1 VTITQYFRRH
11 ARPPLWEVAV
21 AIFGLIVVLV
31 IWQSLRVHE
40 RSHAERLCKLAVD
53 TVQSDLFAD
62 LNGRLL
68 SDVSFAPM
76 WQFVE
81 EPTNE
86 QWQATAEL
94 YLTRHPGTVAI
105 QWVSATDYL
114 PRRTMSSRNAP
125 IALEGVADQQR
136 LFLTQAAQSR
146 DVSISGI
153 TAPDGLKINFVA
165 VPAFYA
171 DQLRGFTV
179 ITLRTHDLLRDMLQ
193 DVSTLGYA
201 ITIYDGA
208 DELYSSPAVH
218 IAEGPACPVTGEIRV
233 SGLKWNIKVAPHS
246 ETVSALSSHLPTTW
260 LVLGVM
266 VCVSASVMLRVSA
279 MARAECE
286 LANRASEHLTE
297 SQSRLAGIL
306 DISPEAIIS
315 IGQQQR
321 ITLFNK
327 GAETIFG
334 YKSEEVLGEPL
345 NLLLPQRFRAVHD
358 QHVHNFNE
366 APYSTMQMNERRPVV
381 GLRRDGTEF
390 PAEASVSKLDLN
402 GERMFIVCVRDITE
416 RVKITDALRRAHD
429 ELEERVE
436 CRTAELQAANHSL
449 RELSGRVLLM
459 QDEERRRIARELH
472 DSTAQNLLLLGV
484 NLDHLQKAGPGAS
497 DTYEV
502 LAHCARL
509 TEQCMSEIRTI
520 SYLLHPPMLEE
531 FGLGPALRWY
541 LGGFG
546 KRSGI
551 QATLELDPELGRM
564 PADVEL
570 TVFRIVQECLTN
582 VHRHSGS
589 RTAHIIVKREGAEVS
604 VSIADEGRG
613 ISPEIL
619 DQHADSSATLGVG
632 IAGMRERLG
641 HLGVRLVITPRAP
654 GTTVTGLIPIP
665 DRPVETDAASATSAG
680 I

>member
-1 VTITQYFRRH
+1 VKIAQYLRRH
-11 ARPPLWEVAV
+11 AKPPLWELLV
-21 AIFGLIVVLV
+21 AIVGLTVVLV

-40 RSHAERLCKLAVD
+40 RSYAERLCKLAMD
-53 TVQSDLFAD
+53 TVQSDLVAD
-62 LNGRLL
+62 LNGRVL

-76 WQFVE
+76 WQFVQ

-94 YLTRHPGTVAI
+94 YLRRHPEAI
-105 QWVSATDYL
+105 AMQWVDSDYV
-114 PRRTMSSRNAP
+114 PRWTMSSPNAL
-125 IALEGVADQQR
+125 IALEGIADQQR
-136 LFLTQAAQSR
+136 SFLMQAAKSR
-146 DVSISGI
+146 DVSISS
-153 TAPDGLKINFVA
+153 TKATDALKINFVA
-165 VPAFYA
+165 APAFRD

-179 ITLRTHDLLRDMLQ
+179 VTLQSRELLREMLQ
-193 DVSTLGYA
+193 DVSTLGFA
-201 ITIYDGA
+201 IMIYDGA
-208 DELYSSPAVH
+208 DELYSSQAAH
-218 IAEGPACPVTGEIRV
+218 IGAGRDCGASGEIRV
-233 SGLKWNIKVAPHS
+233 SGLKWDIKVAPHV
-246 ETVSALSSHLPTTW
+246 ETVSALSSYLPTTW
-260 LVLGVM
+260 LVLGTI
-266 VCVSASVMLRVSA
+266 VCVSCSVLLRVSA
-279 MARAECE
+279 MAREDCE

-334 YKSEEVLGEPL
+334 YKTEEVLGEPL
-345 NLLLPQRFRAVHD
+345 NLLIPQRFRAVHD
-358 QHVHNFNE
+358 HHVHNFNE
-366 APYSTMQMNERRPVV
+366 APYSTMRMNERRAVI
-381 GLRRDGTEF
+381 GLRHDGTEF
-390 PAEASVSKLDLN
+390 PAEASVSKLDLK

-429 ELEERVE
+429 ELEQRVE

-497 DTYEV
+497 DTDEV

-551 QATLELDPELGRM
+551 EATLELDPELGRM

-589 RTAHIIVKREGAEVS
+589 RTARITVRREGAEVS

-613 ISPEIL
+613 ISPDIL

-641 HLGVRLVITPRAP
+641 HLGGRLVITARAP

-665 DRPVETDAASATSAG
+665 DRGVETDAANATSAG
-680 I
+680 T

>member
-1 VTITQYFRRH
+1 M
-11 ARPPLWEVAV
+11 
-21 AIFGLIVVLV
+21 
-31 IWQSLRVHE
+31 
-40 RSHAERLCKLAVD
+40 D
-53 TVQSDLFAD
+53 TVQSDLVAD
-62 LNGRLL
+62 LNGRVL

-76 WQFVE
+76 WQFVQ

-94 YLTRHPGTVAI
+94 YLRRHPEAI
-105 QWVSATDYL
+105 AMQWVDSDYV
-114 PRRTMSSRNAP
+114 PRWTMSSPNTL
-125 IALEGVADQQR
+125 IALEGIADQQR
-136 LFLTQAAQSR
+136 SFLMQAAKSR
-146 DVSISGI
+146 DVSISST
-153 TAPDGLKINFVA
+153 TATDALKINFVA
-165 VPAFYA
+165 APAFRD

-179 ITLRTHDLLRDMLQ
+179 VTLQSRELLREMLQ
-193 DVSTLGYA
+193 DVSTLGFA
-201 ITIYDGA
+201 IVIYDGA
-208 DELYSSPAVH
+208 DELYSSQAAH
-218 IAEGPACPVTGEIRV
+218 IGAGRACGASGEIRV
-233 SGLKWNIKVAPHS
+233 SGLKWDIKVAPHV
-246 ETVSALSSHLPTTW
+246 ETVSALSSYLPTTW
-260 LVLGVM
+260 LVLGTI
-266 VCVSASVMLRVSA
+266 VCVSCSVLLRVSA
-279 MARAECE
+279 MAREDCE

-334 YKSEEVLGEPL
+334 YKTEEVLGEPL
-345 NLLLPQRFRAVHD
+345 NLLIPQRFRAVHD
-358 QHVHNFNE
+358 HHVRNFNE
-366 APYSTMQMNERRPVV
+366 APYSTMRMNERRAVV
-381 GLRRDGTEF
+381 GLRHDGTEF
-390 PAEASVSKLDLN
+390 PAEASVSKLDLK

-429 ELEERVE
+429 ELEQRVE

-497 DTYEV
+497 DTDEV

-509 TEQCMSEIRTI
+509 TEQCMPEIRTI

-551 QATLELDPELGRM
+551 EATLELDPELGRM

-589 RTAHIIVKREGAEVS
+589 RTARITVRREGAEVS

-613 ISPEIL
+613 ISPDIL

-641 HLGVRLVITPRAP
+641 HLGGRLVITARAP
-654 GTTVTGLIPIP
+654 GTTITGLIPIP
-665 DRPVETDAASATSAG
+665 DRGVETDAANATSAG
-680 I
+680 T